1 MHARVYAG
9 MCVYMCVCACVR
21 AGVHACMCVCV
32 RACTQVHATGAHSFR
47 GYGLT
52 IVSVCHA
59 CQLRAVAD
67 D

>member
-1 MHARVYAG
+1 
-9 MCVYMCVCACVR
+9 MCMQACVCICV
-21 AGVHACMCVCV
+21 CVCV
-32 RACTQVHATGAHSFR
+32 RACACACMCVCTQVHATGAHSFR